1 MVSFFSIRWAMG
13 LFLAAAF
20 WLTAGRAAAEALPL
34 SPSEATGGPFL
45 RFSLSDPVDQW
56 DGSATAD
63 FFLWD
68 GDRPVPKEEIDVLAA
83 ICRCRAEEE
92 THVLPLT
99 VREEEENAA
108 FRLVLPRRASC
119 NIIAKLRYRGQL
131 YVVQALRPVYA
142 RGRDPADWPEDA
154 AMPADTPYLEAE
166 TEEDYNFRTG
176 SPMSFILQQGEG
188 RSAAVAVYDKDRCLL
203 ETLTV
208 GDGFTYEVAPLPRL
222 KVPGRGTRNEV
233 FFAALLEEGGE
244 PLHLFAQISVL
255 HDRQFYLDVLHGVTV
270 LLAAGG
276 VTGAFIIIRR
286 KKRRRG
292 A

>member
-1 MVSFFSIRWAMG
+1 MAGFFSVYKARG
-13 LFLAAAF
+13 LFFGVIL
-20 WLTAGRAAAEALPL
+20 WLIAGRVAAEASVL
-34 SPSEATGGPFL
+34 SPPEATDGPFL
-45 RFSLSDPVDQW
+45 HFSLTGPVDQW

-83 ICRCRAEEE
+83 VCRCRAEEE

-188 RSAAVAVYDKDRCLL
+188 RSAAVVVYDKDRRLL

-208 GDGFTYEVAPLPRL
+208 GDRFTYEVTPLPRL

-233 FFAALLEEGGE
+233 FFAALLEEGSE
-244 PLHLFAQISVL
+244 PLHLFAQISVF
-255 HDRQFYLDVLHGVTV
+255 HDRRFYLDVLHGVAV
-270 LLAAGG
+270 FLAAGA
-276 VTGAFIIIRR
+276 VAGAFISIRR
-286 KKRRRG
+286 RKRRRG

>member
-1 MVSFFSIRWAMG
+1 MTIFFSIRWAMG
-13 LFLAAAF
+13 LFLAAVF
-20 WLTAGRAAAEALPL
+20 WLTAGRAVAEALPL
-34 SPSEATGGPFL
+34 PPPEAAEAPFL
-45 RFSLSDPVDQW
+45 RFSLSDPVDPW

-83 ICRCRAEEE
+83 VCRCRAEEE

-108 FRLVLPRRASC
+108 FRLVLPRRAAC
-119 NIIAKLRYRGQL
+119 NILLKLRYRGQL
-131 YVVQALRPVYA
+131 YVVQTLRPVYA

-166 TEEDYNFRTG
+166 TEEGYNFRTG
-176 SPMSFILQQGEG
+176 SPMEFIFRQGTG
-188 RSAAVAVYDKDRCLL
+188 RPTAVAVYDKERRFL
-203 ETLTV
+203 ETLTA
-208 GDGFTYEVAPLPRL
+208 GDTFTYEVTPLPRL

-244 PLHLFAQISVL
+244 PLHLFAQISVF
-255 HDRQFYLDVLHGVTV
+255 HDRRFYLDVLHGVAV
-270 LLAAGG
+270 FLAAGA
-276 VTGAFIIIRR
+276 VTGTFILIRR
-286 KKRRRG
+286 RKRRRG

>member
-1 MVSFFSIRWAMG
+1 MAGSFSVYKATG
-13 LFLAAAF
+13 LLFGVLL
-20 WLTAGRAAAEALPL
+20 WLTAGRAVAEALPL
-34 SPSEATGGPFL
+34 PPPEAAGAPFL
-45 RFSLSDPVDQW
+45 RFSLSDPVDPW

-83 ICRCRAEEE
+83 VCRCRAEEE
-92 THVLPLT
+92 PHVLPLT

-108 FRLVLPRRASC
+108 FRLVLPRRAAC
-119 NIIAKLRYRGQL
+119 NIPLKLRYRGQL

-188 RSAAVAVYDKDRCLL
+188 RSAAVAVYDKDRRLL

-208 GDGFTYEVAPLPRL
+208 GDRFTYEVTPPPAQGAGARNTERG
-222 KVPGRGTRNEV
+222 VFRRAFGGR
-233 FFAALLEEGGE
+233 
-244 PLHLFAQISVL
+244 
-255 HDRQFYLDVLHGVTV
+255 
-270 LLAAGG
+270 
-276 VTGAFIIIRR
+276 
-286 KKRRRG
+286 
-292 A
+292 